1 MENNIVTTT
10 AGKIRG
16 YVRNGQLEFLGIP
29 YAEAPVG
36 ERRFKRSVPKKP
48 WDGILDAEHYGPES
62 VQFDEG
68 QFKGS
73 EDCLTINIQRPL
85 EGDQLPVFVY
95 IHGGG
100 YNTGACNV
108 PLYDGTSFVQE
119 GLIYV
124 AFQYRLNVLGF
135 YDFTTY
141 KGCEDFD
148 SNCGLSDQLLAMRW
162 IHENIAAFGGDPGR
176 VTICG
181 ESAGGASVVNMLA
194 APLAKGTFQQ
204 AIAQSGLPNCVMTHE
219 TARENIDLFLEGM
232 GWTEEEMAEHLKN
245 DDPFTFQKGNAYV
258 AEKHQY
264 KNPGMFLPGPVQDD
278 LLPVRPIDAIRGGSA
293 GKVRLIIGS
302 NRHEGTTF
310 VHPEKTG
317 FPNSWTMVTEMFEK
331 NNNAAALPKV
341 LSFYEPTANDGF
353 SAFKAQEEFSA
364 DALPPVDHGFRI
376 EGGDTFIEFATNY
389 AFEMPAIKV
398 ALGQKLHSDDVW
410 MYRYELVTASGA
422 ATGMRASHA
431 FDLPATF
438 ANKDFHFSKFV
449 FDGEPEEMVDKLI
462 ESMHGAWVHFAKTG
476 EPDPENWPRFEG
488 LESSIRIFDRE
499 CRTEKLNRSKMMEVW
514 GDLRFYER

>member
-1 MENNIVTTT
+1 
-10 AGKIRG
+10 
-16 YVRNGQLEFLGIP
+16 
-29 YAEAPVG
+29 
-36 ERRFKRSVPKKP
+36 
-48 WDGILDAEHYGPES
+48 
-62 VQFDEG
+62 
-68 QFKGS
+68 
-73 EDCLTINIQRPL
+73 
-85 EGDQLPVFVY
+85 
-95 IHGGG
+95 
-100 YNTGACNV
+100 
-108 PLYDGTSFVQE
+108 
-119 GLIYV
+119 
-124 AFQYRLNVLGF
+124 
-135 YDFTTY
+135 
-141 KGCEDFD
+141 
-148 SNCGLSDQLLAMRW
+148 
-162 IHENIAAFGGDPGR
+162 
-176 VTICG
+176 
-181 ESAGGASVVNMLA
+181 
-194 APLAKGTFQQ
+194 
-204 AIAQSGLPNCVMTHE
+204 
-219 TARENIDLFLEGM
+219 
-232 GWTEEEMAEHLKN
+232 
-245 DDPFTFQKGNAYV
+245 
-258 AEKHQY
+258 
-264 KNPGMFLPGPVQDD
+264 MFLPGPVQDD

-341 LSFYEPTANDGF
+341 LNFYEPTANDGF

-364 DALPPVDHGFRI
+364 DALPPVDSGFRI

-449 FDGEPEEMVDKLI
+449 FDGESEEMVDKLI
-462 ESMHGAWVHFAKTG
+462 QSMHGAWVRFAKTG